1 MSNILLYRQFFFHSL
16 TFCPMD
22 NRSTFFLPFIPQT
35 HTAVVSCCN
44 GRRSLPPFPLYAWAY
59 HFMDLHYR
67 HGLFLRSKGTANEQ
81 RVKYRFATPDKFDAN
96 FPQSQIAAFHKI
108 LTSVPCLLFLLS
120 PLGIARKNQ
129 LWAKSEGFKKREIKK
144 QNNDSN
150 RTDYRH
156 S

>member
-22 NRSTFFLPFIPQT
+22 NRSTFF
-35 HTAVVSCCN
+35 C
-44 GRRSLPPFPLYAWAY
+44 PLYPRHILPSFPVVTAG
-59 HFMDLHYR
+59 DLCLHSLCMLGR
-67 HGLFLRSKGTANEQ
+67 IIHGISTIATACFYAAKVRRTNSVSSTASLLRI
-81 RVKYRFATPDKFDAN
+81 KFDAN

-129 LWAKSEGFKKREIKK
+129 PFGRSRKASRKGK
-144 QNNDSN
+144 
-150 RTDYRH
+150 
-156 S
+156 

>member
-1 MSNILLYRQFFFHSL
+1 
-16 TFCPMD
+16 MD
-22 NRSTFFLPFIPQT
+22 NRSTFF
-35 HTAVVSCCN
+35 C
-44 GRRSLPPFPLYAWAY
+44 PLYPRHILPSFPVVTAGDLCLHSLCMLGRIISWN
-59 HFMDLHYR
+59 LHYR

-129 LWAKSEGFKKREIKK
+129 LGRSRKASRKGK
-144 QNNDSN
+144 
-150 RTDYRH
+150 
-156 S
+156 